1 MTPSFVKAS
10 VKNIPQTKTSGTYAG
25 NIDITGDG
33 NADSVIIRTTPD
45 QEGWYINRFTIYLNG
60 KRITEISL
68 RDHDCYYLVVK
79 YAKMSKQHAFIQI
92 IGRGENDYVTYN
104 EIFTYN
110 KKSNQFRVVKSF
122 NDRSSYA
129 EEIVTANKKGITVKH
144 RVQPMETGWI
154 NWTLPF
160 KYSKQ
165 KFIRT
170 ASSTK
175 TVRSELGQNRKDK
188 YSRYFAKNKF
198 ITAKKVTFY
207 KKAGSKKV
215 AFRVP
220 KGKAVTLKKLIY
232 SKKKIYLQFKYGKK
246 YGYLRVNRA
255 NYNFEKPLFQNVN
268 SRLAG

>member
-1 MTPSFVKAS
+1 M
-10 VKNIPQTKTSGTYAG
+10 
-25 NIDITGDG
+25 
-33 NADSVIIRTTPD
+33 
-45 QEGWYINRFTIYLNG
+45 
-60 KRITEISL
+60 
-68 RDHDCYYLVVK
+68 
-79 YAKMSKQHAFIQI
+79 
-92 IGRGENDYVTYN
+92 
-104 EIFTYN
+104 
-110 KKSNQFRVVKSF
+110 
-122 NDRSSYA
+122 
-129 EEIVTANKKGITVKH
+129 
-144 RVQPMETGWI
+144 
-154 NWTLPF
+154 PF

-188 YSRYFAKNKF
+188 YSKYFAKNKF

-268 SRLAG
+268 SRLSG

>member
-1 MTPSFVKAS
+1 MKRNVCRILGCFLFAFTLCIMTPSFAKAS
-10 VKNIPQTKTSGTYAG
+10 VKNIPQTKTSGTYVG
-25 NIDITGDG
+25 NVDLTGDE

-60 KRITEISL
+60 KRTTEISL

-79 YAKMSKQHAFIQI
+79 YAKMSTQHTFIQI

-188 YSRYFAKNKF
+188 YSKYFAKNKF
-198 ITAKKVTFY
+198 ITAKK
-207 KKAGSKKV
+207 
-215 AFRVP
+215 
-220 KGKAVTLKKLIY
+220 
-232 SKKKIYLQFKYGKK
+232 
-246 YGYLRVNRA
+246 
-255 NYNFEKPLFQNVN
+255 
-268 SRLAG
+268 

>member
-1 MTPSFVKAS
+1 MKSLL
-10 VKNIPQTKTSGTYAG
+10 
-25 NIDITGDG
+25 IT
-33 NADSVIIRTTPD
+33 
-45 QEGWYINRFTIYLNG
+45 
-60 KRITEISL
+60 
-68 RDHDCYYLVVK
+68 
-79 YAKMSKQHAFIQI
+79 
-92 IGRGENDYVTYN
+92 
-104 EIFTYN
+104 

-188 YSRYFAKNKF
+188 YSRYFAKKQVYHCQ
-198 ITAKKVTFY
+198 K
-207 KKAGSKKV
+207 S
-215 AFRVP
+215 
-220 KGKAVTLKKLIY
+220 
-232 SKKKIYLQFKYGKK
+232 
-246 YGYLRVNRA
+246 
-255 NYNFEKPLFQNVN
+255 NFL
-268 SRLAG
+268 

>member
-1 MTPSFVKAS
+1 MIAHLT
-10 VKNIPQTKTSGTYAG
+10 
-25 NIDITGDG
+25 
-33 NADSVIIRTTPD
+33 
-45 QEGWYINRFTIYLNG
+45 L
-60 KRITEISL
+60 
-68 RDHDCYYLVVK
+68 
-79 YAKMSKQHAFIQI
+79 
-92 IGRGENDYVTYN
+92 
-104 EIFTYN
+104 
-110 KKSNQFRVVKSF
+110 KKSLLP
-122 NDRSSYA
+122 
-129 EEIVTANKKGITVKH
+129 IKGITVKH

-188 YSRYFAKNKF
+188 YSKYFAKNKF

-220 KGKAVTLKKLIY
+220 KGKAVTLKKLTY